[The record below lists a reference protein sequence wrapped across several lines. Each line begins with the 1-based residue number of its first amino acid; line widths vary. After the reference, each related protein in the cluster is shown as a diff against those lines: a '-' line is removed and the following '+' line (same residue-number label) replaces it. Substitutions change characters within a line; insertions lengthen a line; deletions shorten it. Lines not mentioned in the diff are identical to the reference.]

1 MRRPAR
7 GFLVLI
13 IGKILL
19 ITHRLLGCLVRET
32 DSFLDYPRINSTEG
46 LAVTMI
52 TPRADTRTPD
62 RHRAQDRGRDLC
74 SWLDKSR
81 NKMHRFHI

>member
-19 ITHRLLGCLVRET
+19 ITHRLLGCRVRET

-46 LAVTMI
+46 LTVTMI
-52 TPRADTRTPD
+52 TPRADIRTP
-62 RHRAQDRGRDLC
+62 RQTPSPGPRSTLC